1 MGRGCCDPRAPRP
14 KMLWVAGGE
23 VGVVGL
29 DEIFKEISQIVL
41 LTDEKLAAELL
52 SRFKVKNYVPSS
64 AEKKYA
70 EALLAEY
77 KKHYG

>member
-1 MGRGCCDPRAPRP
+1 MGRGCCDPRVPRP
-14 KMLWVAGGE
+14 KMLWVDDGE

-29 DEIFKEISQIVL
+29 DEIFKEVSQIVL

-70 EALLAEY
+70 EALLIE
-77 KKHYG
+77 